1 MKYVLCG
8 LFFFVFS
15 CSNSGEVDRLD
26 QEKMAQILVDIHVD
40 EAKISGMEIVSAD
53 TNLLLFHELEKS
65 TLRKHQVD
73 SVTLVHS
80 FNAYVREP
88 KEFIK
93 LYERVNEIME
103 QRKKATETSHR

>member
-1 MKYVLCG
+1 MKYLAIAL
-8 LFFFVFS
+8 LFLMGS
-15 CSNSGEVDRLD
+15 CSKSGKEDRLE
-26 QEKMAQILVDIHVD
+26 QEKMAQLLVDIHID

-53 TNLLLFHELEKS
+53 TNLLLFHALEKS
-65 TLRKHQVD
+65 TLKKHRVD

-80 FNAYVREP
+80 FHAYVREP

-103 QRKKATETSHR
+103 QRKKASETSHR

>member
-1 MKYVLCG
+1 MKYLAFAL
-8 LFFFVFS
+8 LFLLAS
-15 CSNSGEVDRLD
+15 CSPSGTEERLD
-26 QEKMAQILVDIHVD
+26 QEKMAQILVDIHAD

-65 TLRKHQVD
+65 TLKKHQID

-80 FNAYVREP
+80 FQAYVQEP

-103 QRKKATETSHR
+103 QRKKASETSHR

>member
-15 CSNSGEVDRLD
+15 CSNSGEGDRLD

-103 QRKKATETSHR
+103 QRKKSTETSHR